1 MTDGEGE
8 VLIKAYDL
16 PFQKTATFKDV
27 TLFGGMKVL
36 RMTFRARLRR
46 GALNVRWM
54 PVLWYMFLPINWA
67 ASFAS

>member
-8 VLIKAYDL
+8 ILIKAYDL

-36 RMTFRARLRR
+36 RMTFRERKRFTMIDLDPATATEL
-46 GALNVRWM
+46 ANDILA
-54 PVLWYMFLPINWA
+54 WA
-67 ASFAS
+67 EENK